1 MSSLCFYAHYKK
13 DKNLDPQN
21 DDNNGMKSLANKFD
35 LNSPSSAQQIFNG
48 FIY

>member
-1 MSSLCFYAHYKK
+1 MVQNISNVKLVFHTYYKK

-35 LNSPSSAQQIFNG
+35 PDSPSSTQ
-48 FIY
+48 